1 MKKVSSEIA
10 YEYIR
15 RRILSG
21 DFPPGFSLTADYLSK
36 ELGVSRT
43 PIRDALL
50 KLEADG
56 LVSISPRIGATV
68 KQMDIHEIGE
78 MCELRLAL
86 ESHAAGRAAELR
98 SAEDL
103 HEIELAISA
112 LRRLTEESRGHLP
125 DPVVLSEL
133 ARYDVRFHIAIIS
146 AARNYLMKKQILG
159 LHLINRVVTGVP
171 DVSDPPLSPE
181 EREARR
187 LAVLMSHEEIFAAIV
202 QREPEAARRAMRC
215 HIQGIIDR
223 NMQRMM
229 QAAAGAGI
237 LRREILVDELCYD
250 A

>member
-50 KLEADG
+50 KLEAGG

-68 KQMDIHEIGE
+68 KQMDIGEIGE
-78 MCELRLAL
+78 MCDLRLAL
-86 ESHAAGRAAELR
+86 ESHAAGRAAEQR
-98 SAEDL
+98 TVADL
-103 HEIELAISA
+103 HEIELAIIA
-112 LRRLTEESRGHLP
+112 LRRLTAESRNDPP
-125 DPVVLSEL
+125 DPVILGEL
-133 ARYDVRFHIAIIS
+133 ARYDVRFHIAIMT
-146 AARNYLMKKQILG
+146 AARNRLMKKQILG
-159 LHLINRVVTGVP
+159 LHLINRVVTGIP
-171 DVSDPPLSPE
+171 EASSPPSSAAE
-181 EREARR
+181 KVERR
-187 LAVLMSHEEIFAAIV
+187 LAVLASHEEIFAAIV
-202 QREPEAARRAMRC
+202 QREPEAARSAMSR
-215 HIQGIIDR
+215 HIQDIIDR
-223 NMQRMM
+223 NMERMM

-237 LRREILVDELCYD
+237 LRREVLVEELCYD